1 MRRIYFLVPD
11 HDSAKKIVD
20 ELLLARIDVKHIHI
34 VANHSLALEEL
45 PEATI
50 AQTTDLI
57 PSLERGFTIGGATG
71 VLAGLA
77 AIALPGVGILA
88 GGAIMLASSLAGAGV
103 GAWASSMI
111 GISAPNSRLKEYE
124 AAIGRG
130 EYLFLVDVPKDR
142 VEEIEE
148 LVKSHHP
155 EADMHHTEPHIPAFP

>member
-1 MRRIYFLVPD
+1 MRRVYFLVPD
-11 HDSAKKIVD
+11 SKTAKTIVD
-20 ELLLARIDVKHIHI
+20 ELLLARIEVGHIHI

-50 AQTTDLI
+50 AQTTDLL
-57 PSLERGFTIGGATG
+57 PSLQRGIALGGATG
-71 VLAGLA
+71 VLAGLV
-77 AIALPGVGILA
+77 AIALPGAGILA
-88 GGAIMLASSLAGAGV
+88 GGAIMLIASLAGAGV

-124 AAIGRG
+124 KAIADGQ
-130 EYLFLVDVPKDR
+130 YLFLVDVPKDR

-155 EADMHHTEPHIPAFP
+155 EAEMHHTEPLIPSFP

>member
-11 HDSAKKIVD
+11 GANAKKIVD
-20 ELLLARIDVKHIHI
+20 ELLLARIEVKHIHVI
-34 VANHSLALEEL
+34 ANHSLALEEL

-50 AQTTDLI
+50 AQSTDLI
-57 PSLERGFTIGGATG
+57 PSLERGLTIGGATG
-71 VLAGLA
+71 AVAGLA
-77 AIALPGVGILA
+77 ALLLPGVGILA

-124 AAIGRG
+124 AAIERG
-130 EYLFLVDVPKDR
+130 EYLFMVDVPKGR

-155 EADMHHTEPHIPAFP
+155 EAEMHHTEPHIPAFP

>member
-1 MRRIYFLVPD
+1 MRRVYFLVPD
-11 HDSAKKIVD
+11 GKTAKTIVD
-20 ELLLARIDVKHIHI
+20 ELLLARIEVGHIHI

-50 AQTTDLI
+50 AQTTDLL
-57 PSLERGFTIGGATG
+57 PSLQRGIALGGATG
-71 VLAGLA
+71 VLAGLV
-77 AIALPGVGILA
+77 AIALPGAGILA
-88 GGAIMLASSLAGAGV
+88 GGAIMLIASLAGAGV

-124 AAIGRG
+124 KAIADGQ
-130 EYLFLVDVPKDR
+130 YLFLVDVPKDR

-155 EADMHHTEPHIPAFP
+155 EAEMHPTEPLIPSFP